1 MVDLTLHGYLILRF
15 SQECEKT
22 GNSESENCSNQ
33 RRGVLRMTFLES
45 GFVNLLDNALNQ
57 TSPLYV
63 QYYTTARCNLRC
75 EQCNVIYANADR
87 RELKT
92 QEAFDVIDNLAEVG
106 TSVLLLTGGEPF
118 IRSDLPL
125 LAGRAINAGM
135 HPRIQ
140 TNGLASVED
149 LQKCAD
155 FGVRDISISL
165 DSLNP
170 NTQDFLNGEFENTW
184 DTAINTI
191 ANIGKTLGSGTFAA
205 FGCVFSPFNFREV
218 TKVIKFATE
227 IGFWVS
233 LVPAHSSSP
242 IEPRSFSTFKQSVG
256 FKPEQFNEIDEVID
270 QIRSMKKNGFN
281 IYDSDQYIDDLQ
293 RFVKNEPVTWR
304 DRNRG
309 VCDAGSLYFAVL
321 PDGALAPCC
330 DYRLDTFVD
339 VSKKQFV
346 KDYMRGQYVKA
357 ITQKSKSCSGCL
369 YGSYPEISIS
379 ARFAKASMERVKLFF
394 AESRAEI
401 KTMTKDELT
410 TLAGRIESEG

>member
-1 MVDLTLHGYLILRF
+1 M
-15 SQECEKT
+15 K
-22 GNSESENCSNQ
+22 
-33 RRGVLRMTFLES
+33 FLES
-45 GFVNLLDNALNQ
+45 GIINLLDNAVNQ
-57 TSPLYV
+57 TAPLYV

-92 QEAFDVIDNLAEVG
+92 QDAFKVIDHLAEIG
-106 TSVLLLTGGEPF
+106 TSVVLLTGGEPF
-118 IRSDLPL
+118 IRSDLPE
-125 LAGRAINAGM
+125 LAGRAISAGI

-140 TNGLASVED
+140 TNGLATVES
-149 LQKCAD
+149 LQRCANY
-155 FGVRDISISL
+155 GVRDISISL
-165 DSLNP
+165 DTLNR
-170 NTQDFLNGEFENTW
+170 NTQDFLNGDFENTW
-184 DTAINTI
+184 ETAINTI
-191 ANIGKTLGSGTFAA
+191 SNIGNTLGKSTFAA
-205 FGCVFSPFNFREV
+205 FGCVFSPFNFKEV
-218 TKVIKFATE
+218 SKVIRFASE

-242 IEPRSFSTFKQSVG
+242 FEPRSFSTFKQSVE
-256 FKPEQFNEIDEVID
+256 FKPEQFDEIDDVID
-270 QIRSMKKNGFN
+270 QIRKMKKEGYN

-304 DRNRG
+304 NRNQG

-339 VSKKQFV
+339 VSKREFINDYKQGKFV
-346 KDYMRGQYVKA
+346 AA
-357 ITQKSKSCSGCL
+357 ITKKSKACSGCL

-379 ARFAKASMERVKLFF
+379 ARFAKASMERVKLFL

-401 KTMTKDELT
+401 KIMSRDELIK
-410 TLAGRIESEG
+410 LAEKIQSGD